1 MKNKKE
7 PKENLEIKDEEA
19 MSSEEEITD
28 PKAETEQGDQDL
40 NGDSQVIGGDLD
52 LVDQLEDLR
61 TSLEEM
67 EAKTEEYLDGWQR
80 SRAEFANYKKRILR
94 EQAEIHQTA
103 RGEVIKLYLD
113 IADDLERALEKMPDD
128 GDGDIWATGIKIIF
142 QKLISRLE
150 SEGIRPMDALGQEFD
165 PNIHE
170 AIMKEESEEHES
182 GQIIEVMQEGYWIG
196 EKVLTK
202 QNQENTEEN
211 NGENHRN

>member
-40 NGDSQVIGGDLD
+40 SGDSQAIGDDLD
-52 LVDQLEDLR
+52 LVDQLEDLK

-67 EAKTEEYLDGWQR
+67 QAKTEEYLDGWQR
-80 SRAEFANYKKRILR
+80 SRAEFSNYKKRILR
-94 EQAEIHQTA
+94 EQAEIHQVA

-113 IADDLERALEKMPDD
+113 IADDLERALEKKPAD

-196 EKVLTK
+196 EKVLRPA
-202 QNQENTEEN
+202 QV
-211 NGENHRN
+211 RVAA

>member
-19 MSSEEEITD
+19 MSSEEEITG

-40 NGDSQVIGGDLD
+40 NGNSQVIGGELD

-61 TSLEEM
+61 TLLEEM

-113 IADDLERALEKMPDD
+113 IADDLERALEKKPAG
-128 GDGDIWATGIKIIF
+128 GDGDIWVTGIEIIF

-196 EKVLTK
+196 DKVLRPA
-202 QNQENTEEN
+202 QV
-211 NGENHRN
+211 RVAA

>member
-40 NGDSQVIGGDLD
+40 SGDSQVIGDDLD

-67 EAKTEEYLDGWQR
+67 QAKTEEYLDGWQR
-80 SRAEFANYKKRILR
+80 SRAEFSNYKKRILR
-94 EQAEIHQTA
+94 EQAEIHQVA

-113 IADDLERALEKMPDD
+113 IADDLERALEKKPAD

-196 EKVLTK
+196 EKVLRPA
-202 QNQENTEEN
+202 QV
-211 NGENHRN
+211 RVAA

>member
-7 PKENLEIKDEEA
+7 PKENLEIRDEEVMA
-19 MSSEEEITD
+19 SEQEITD
-28 PKAETEQGDQDL
+28 PKDETVQGDQDL
-40 NGDSQVIGGDLD
+40 SGDPQEIGEDLD
-52 LVDQLEDLR
+52 LVDQLEDLKI
-61 TSLEEM
+61 SLEEM

-94 EQAEIHQTA
+94 EQAQIHQAA

-113 IADDLERALEKMPDD
+113 IADDLERALEKNPTGGED
-128 GDGDIWATGIKIIF
+128 DIWATGIEIIF

-196 EKVLTK
+196 DKVLRPA
-202 QNQENTEEN
+202 QV
-211 NGENHRN
+211 RVAA

>member
-40 NGDSQVIGGDLD
+40 SGDSQVIGDDLD
-52 LVDQLEDLR
+52 LVDQLEDLK

-67 EAKTEEYLDGWQR
+67 QAKTEEYLDGWQR
-80 SRAEFANYKKRILR
+80 SRAEFSNYKKRILR
-94 EQAEIHQTA
+94 EQAEIHQVA

-113 IADDLERALEKMPDD
+113 IADDLERALEKKPAD

-196 EKVLTK
+196 EKVLRPA
-202 QNQENTEEN
+202 QV
-211 NGENHRN
+211 RVAA